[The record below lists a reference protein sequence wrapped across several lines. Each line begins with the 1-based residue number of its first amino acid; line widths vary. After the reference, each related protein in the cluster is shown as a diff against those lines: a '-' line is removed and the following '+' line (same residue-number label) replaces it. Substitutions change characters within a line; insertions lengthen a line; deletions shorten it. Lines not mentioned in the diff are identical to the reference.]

1 MSLEASQ
8 LPNDVESLKALVLDL
23 QAKHQQQHRKE
34 QHYQKRISYLEEEI
48 RLMLQKRF
56 GARSEK
62 LDIKQLGLFNEAEAP
77 DSEEEEQ
84 STTAVSEVSAHKR
97 TRGKRAPLPDFL
109 PRVDEI
115 HDLSDEQ
122 KVCPHDGH
130 ALHRIGEEV
139 SEQLDVI
146 PAKIQVIRHVR
157 IKYGCRC
164 CEQTVKTAPLPAQP
178 IPKSQAS
185 PGLLAYTAVSKYVD
199 ALPLYRQVA
208 MWSRIGV
215 ELDRS
220 TLANW
225 MIKVGELLVPI
236 YNLLQDKLLAGRVI
250 HMDETRVQVLKEPG
264 RRAESQSY
272 MWVRVG
278 GDPPQRIILFDYEPT
293 RNSEAAKQLL
303 EGFHGTL
310 VSDGYEG
317 YHAAVKT
324 HQLSHAGCWAHAR
337 RKFDEVIKASARNK
351 KSRSGKTN
359 LALALIGKLYTV
371 ERRIA
376 KLSAEEKYEARQTQS
391 KPLIDELK
399 TWLNDSLPKAPPS
412 SLLGKAL
419 SYLNNQ
425 WPKLTTYLE
434 HGDVPM
440 DNNVAENVIRPFVL
454 GRKNWL
460 FSTSQAGARSS
471 AVIYSII
478 QTAKANDLEPY
489 GYLRQ
494 VLSELPKATTT
505 EQIEALLPL
514 KNKD

>member
-1 MSLEASQ
+1 MNIDLNA
-8 LPNDVESLKALVLDL
+8 LPNDVDALKSLLIK
-23 QAKHQQQHRKE
+23 QQHQFERKVHH
-34 QHYQKRISYLEEEI
+34 QQKRIHSLEEEI

-56 GARSEK
+56 GSSSEK
-62 LDIKQLGLFNEAEAP
+62 RDINQLGLFNEAEAP
-77 DSEEEEQ
+77 ESEDDEAQVE
-84 STTAVSEVSAHKR
+84 TTTISEVQAHKR
-97 TRGKRAPLPDFL
+97 VRGKRAPLPEFL
-109 PRVDEI
+109 PRVEEV
-115 HDLSDEQ
+115 HDLDDEQ

-130 ALHRIGEEV
+130 TLHRIGEEI

-164 CEQTVKTAPLPAQP
+164 CEQIVKTAPLPAQP

-185 PGLLAYTAVSKYVD
+185 PGLLAYTVVSKYVD

-208 MWSRIGV
+208 MWTRVGV
-215 ELDRS
+215 ELDRT

-264 RRAESQSY
+264 RGAESQSY

-278 GDPPQRIILFDYEPT
+278 GDPPQRTILFDYEPT

-303 EGFHGTL
+303 EGFTGTV

-317 YHAAVKT
+317 YSAAVKT
-324 HQLSHAGCWAHAR
+324 HQLTHAGCWAHAR
-337 RKFDEVIKASARNK
+337 RKFDEVVKASAKGK
-351 KSRSGKTN
+351 KSRSGKAN
-359 LALALIGKLYTV
+359 FALAMIGKLYAI

-376 KLSAEEKYEARQTQS
+376 LQSVEEKYEVRQAQAR
-391 KPLIDELK
+391 PLIDEFK
-399 TWLNDSLPKAPPS
+399 TWLDDSLPKAPPS

-419 SYLNNQ
+419 NYLSNQ
-425 WPKLTTYLE
+425 WPKLITYLGY
-434 HGDVPM
+434 GDVPM

-471 AVIYSII
+471 AIIYSII

-489 GYLRQ
+489 AYLRD
-494 VLSELPKATTT
+494 VLTELPKVTST

-514 KNKD
+514 KAKL

>member
-1 MSLEASQ
+1 MNSPANQ
-8 LPNDVESLKALVLDL
+8 LPNDVEALKALVLDL
-23 QAKHQQQHRKE
+23 QAKQQQQHRKE
-34 QHYQKRISYLEEEI
+34 QQYQKRINHLEEEI

-56 GARSEK
+56 GASSEK

-77 DSEEEEQ
+77 ESDQEEQ
-84 STTAVSEVSAHKR
+84 RDTAATQVASYQRK
-97 TRGKRAPLPDFL
+97 RGKRAPLPDFL
-109 PRVDEI
+109 PRIDEI
-115 HDLSDEQ
+115 HDLSAEE

-185 PGLLAYTAVSKYVD
+185 AGLLAYTAVSKYVD

-208 MWSRIGV
+208 MWSRVGV
-215 ELDRS
+215 ELDRT
-220 TLANW
+220 TLSNW

-303 EGFHGTL
+303 EGFNGAL

-317 YHAAVKT
+317 YNAAVKT
-324 HQLSHAGCWAHAR
+324 HQLSHAGCWAHVR
-337 RKFDEVIKASARNK
+337 RRFDEAVKASAKNK
-351 KSRSGKTN
+351 KSRSGKAHY
-359 LALALIGKLYTV
+359 ALAVIGKLYAI

-376 KLSAEEKYEARQTQS
+376 NLSTEEKFETRQAQS
-391 KPLIDELK
+391 KPLLDEFK
-399 TWLNDSLPKAPPS
+399 IWLEESLPTTPPS
-412 SLLGKAL
+412 NLLGKAL
-419 SYLNNQ
+419 NYLHNQ
-425 WPKLTTYLE
+425 WPKLITYLD
-434 HGDVPM
+434 HSGVPI

-460 FSTSQAGARSS
+460 FSTSQAGAKSS
-471 AVIYSII
+471 AIIYSII
-478 QTAKANDLEPY
+478 QTAKANDIEPY
-489 GYLRQ
+489 AYLRHT
-494 VLSELPKATTT
+494 LTELPKIAST
-505 EQIEALLPL
+505 EDIEALLPL
-514 KNKD
+514 KKN